1 MDNDDVRRRWIG
13 GEAALG
19 GLMVLL
25 GLVVLLGQALDLKVG
40 RVAWPVFVIVPGLGL
55 LGLGLTA
62 AGRVGEVLA
71 MVGGLISVNGLVL
84 GVQNATGRFDTW
96 AYAWTLVLVVGPGIG
111 RWIWRVERRQ
121 VRRQFRYGSNR
132 RRQRCHVLA
141 GGRPTAFA
149 EPRLLTPWKHFERR
163 TPPALRRPR
172 A

>member
-1 MDNDDVRRRWIG
+1 MPQLASGGQLELPHQGEQGRRSPPHGRFMRSRSATSLTAAITGRREEATMDNDDVRWRWIG

-25 GLVVLLGQALDLKVG
+25 GLVVLLGQVLDLKVG

-71 MVGGLISVNGLVL
+71 MVGGVISVNGLVL
-84 GVQNATGRFDTW
+84 LVQNATGRFDTW

-111 RWIWRVERRQ
+111 RWLV
-121 VRRQFRYGSNR
+121 G
-132 RRQRCHVLA
+132 
-141 GGRPTAFA
+141 
-149 EPRLLTPWKHFERR
+149 
-163 TPPALRRPR
+163 
-172 A
+172 